1 MKNLAS
7 NLSILE
13 KFMTESGNIFL
24 WDAVP
29 ESLFKVGLRL
39 FHDQLNQG

>member
-13 KFMTESGNIFL
+13 KFMTESGNIFP
-24 WDAVP
+24 WGAVLG
-29 ESLFKVGLRL
+29 EFIQSRSKVVS
-39 FHDQLNQG
+39 